1 VSLLEIR
8 RWPDPI
14 LSRVCEPVRD
24 PNSVRSLADDML
36 QTMYAAPGRGLAAPQ
51 VGHPLRLFVMDVAW
65 KDGPPQ
71 PFICVNPEIVETAP
85 DRVIGSEGCLSIPG
99 VTAEVPRAPWITS
112 CVGQRPTVQISNSAW
127 KARRRSARSMSRIT
141 WTVIVTFDRV
151 PPEARRA
158 LEAEYAG

>member
-99 VTAEVPRAPWITS
+99 VTAEVPRAPWITMRWTTPD
-112 CVGQRPTVQISNSAW
+112 GANHEQRLEGAAAICAQHEYDHLDG
-127 KARRRSARSMSRIT
+127 
-141 WTVIVTFDRV
+141 IVTFDRV
-151 PPEARRA
+151 NPEARRA